1 MRIYAE
7 TKMSETTTNPLLQ
20 KLKLPGRVF
29 QLPSRGALYK
39 NGELAT
45 QEGEVHVHP
54 MSALTE
60 INLKNPDQLFNGKAL
75 EEVCAECVPEIKKP
89 TELFGRDV
97 DALMFYLRLVTYGPQ
112 FEVNVKHTCEN
123 AKNHSY
129 VVDIEKMV
137 AEMKPL
143 DPTAKFEVT
152 IQTGQKVVLH
162 PVKFEHMIK
171 LFQMNAGKKELTPD
185 DVKKNI
191 IFNLV
196 SLVESVDG
204 ITDRGLIEEWAKGLT
219 TPMQNRITDV
229 IETMND
235 WGPATTTKLTC
246 KDCGAVMDVELPLN
260 PISFFTE

>member
-1 MRIYAE
+1 ME
-7 TKMSETTTNPLLQ
+7 MTQNPLLQ

-39 NGELAT
+39 NGELST
-45 QEGEVHVHP
+45 SEGEVHVHP

-75 EEVCAECVPEIKKP
+75 EEVCRECIPDVKKP
-89 TELFGRDV
+89 NELFGRDV
-97 DALMFYLRLVTYGPQ
+97 DALMFFLRLVTYGPH
-112 FEVNVKHTCEN
+112 FEVNVKHNCDN

-129 VVDIEKMV
+129 VVDIEQMV
-137 AEMKPL
+137 QEMKLL
-143 DPTAKFEVT
+143 DPTTRYEVT
-152 IQTGQKVVLH
+152 LQNGQHVVLH

-171 LFQMNAGKKELTPD
+171 LFQMNAGKTELTAD
-185 DVKKNI
+185 DVKANI

-196 SLVESVDG
+196 SLIESVDG
-204 ITDRGLIEEWAKGLT
+204 IADRKLIEEWARNLT
-219 TPMQNRITDV
+219 TPQQNRITDI

-235 WGPATTTKLTC
+235 WGPSQTSKLKC
-246 KDCGAVMDVELPLN
+246 KDCGAEMDVELPLN

>member
-1 MRIYAE
+1 
-7 TKMSETTTNPLLQ
+7 MSETTTNPLLQ

-29 QLPSRGALYK
+29 QLPSRGALYR
-39 NGELAT
+39 NDEVAST
-45 QEGEVHVHP
+45 EGEVHVHP

-112 FEVNVKHTCEN
+112 FEVNVKHTCAE

-129 VVDIEKMV
+129 TVDIERMV

-143 DPTAKFEVT
+143 DPTTKFEVT

-162 PVKFEHMIK
+162 PVKFDHMIK
-171 LFQMNAGKKELTPD
+171 LFQMNAGKKELTPE
-185 DVKKNI
+185 DVKANI

-204 ITDRGLIEEWAKGLT
+204 ITDRKLIEEWARGLT
-219 TPMQNRITDV
+219 SPMQNKITDV
-229 IETMND
+229 IEKLNE
-235 WGPATTTKLTC
+235 WGPANTTKLKC
-246 KDCGAVMDVELPLN
+246 KDCGEEMDVELPLN

>member
-1 MRIYAE
+1 MEI
-7 TKMSETTTNPLLQ
+7 TQNPLLQ

-39 NGELAT
+39 NGELAVA
-45 QEGEVHVHP
+45 EGEVHVHP

-75 EEVCAECVPEIKKP
+75 EEVCRECIPDVKKP
-89 TELFGRDV
+89 SELFGRDV
-97 DALMFYLRLVTYGPQ
+97 DALMFFLRLVTYGPQ
-112 FEVNVKHTCEN
+112 FEINVKHSCEG

-137 AEMKPL
+137 QEMRYL
-143 DPTAKFEVT
+143 DPTTRYEVVL
-152 IQTGQKVVLH
+152 QNDQKVVLH

-171 LFQMNAGKKELTPD
+171 LYQMNAGKTELTPD
-185 DVKKNI
+185 DIKANI

-196 SLVESVDG
+196 NLIESVDG
-204 ITDRGLIEEWAKGLT
+204 ITDRKLIEEWARSLT
-219 TPMQNRITDV
+219 TPQQNRITDV
-229 IETMND
+229 IETMNE
-235 WGPATTTKLTC
+235 WGPASTTSLKC
-246 KDCGAVMDVELPLN
+246 KDCGEQMDVELPLN

>member
-1 MRIYAE
+1 MHIYAE
-7 TKMSETTTNPLLQ
+7 TKMSEITPNPLLQ

-29 QLPSRGALYK
+29 QLPSRGAFYK
-39 NGELAT
+39 NDELST

-75 EEVCAECVPEIKKP
+75 VEVCAECAPEIKKP

-97 DALMFYLRLVTYGPQ
+97 DALMFFTRLVTYGPQ
-112 FEVNVKHTCEN
+112 FEINVKHTCEG
-123 AKNHSY
+123 AKNHTYS
-129 VVDIEKMV
+129 VDIERMV

-152 IQTGQKVVLH
+152 LQTGQKVVLH
-162 PVKFEHMIK
+162 PVKFDHMIK
-171 LFQMNAGKKELTPD
+171 LFQMNAGKKELTPE
-185 DVKKNI
+185 DVKANI

-196 SLVESVDG
+196 NLIESVDD
-204 ITDRGLIEEWAKGLT
+204 ITDPVMIKEWAKMLT
-219 TPMQNRITDV
+219 TPQQNRITEV
-229 IETMND
+229 IEKMND
-235 WGPATTTKLTC
+235 WGPSSTTTLKC
-246 KDCGAVMDVELPLN
+246 KDCGTQMEVELPLN